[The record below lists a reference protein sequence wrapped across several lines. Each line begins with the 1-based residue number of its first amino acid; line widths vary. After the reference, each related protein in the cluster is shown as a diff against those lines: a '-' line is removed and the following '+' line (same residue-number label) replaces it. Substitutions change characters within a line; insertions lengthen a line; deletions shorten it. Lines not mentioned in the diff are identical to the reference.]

1 MRRRRAA
8 RNSSMALH
16 VDRAG
21 ERLYWDVMK
30 TADGIEKV
38 GLDIEASVGSD
49 EASPALSWKARLLRE
64 LRSRPFGYI
73 VLGLF
78 VMAGP
83 VLAPLIFPQAPTA
96 VAVIGGLAF
105 GAYAALCAV
114 PQKFL

>member
-1 MRRRRAA
+1 METIDTIETGD
-8 RNSSMALH
+8 RNVPADAEDGGS
-16 VDRAG
+16 
-21 ERLYWDVMK
+21 
-30 TADGIEKV
+30 ADGTKQRRSRR
-38 GLDIEASVGSD
+38 D
-49 EASPALSWKARLLRE
+49 ALVRE

-78 VMAGP
+78 VVAGP
-83 VLAPLIFPQAPTA
+83 ILAPFIFPQAPPA